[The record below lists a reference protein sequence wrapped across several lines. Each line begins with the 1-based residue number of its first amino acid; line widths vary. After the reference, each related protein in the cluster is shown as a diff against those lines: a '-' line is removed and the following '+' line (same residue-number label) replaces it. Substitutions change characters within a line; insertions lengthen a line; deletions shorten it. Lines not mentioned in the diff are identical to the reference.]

1 MAHEDR
7 LYLSHVLDAADRI
20 EVYIAGLDLVAFL
33 DDPLRQDGVIR
44 QLGVIGEAVKH
55 LSQEVRDSA
64 SDVPWRDIAGMRDR
78 LVHDYMG
85 VDIRRSGRLRE
96 KMFRC

>member
-64 SDVPWRDIAGMRDR
+64 SAFLRISFARFSSR
-78 LVHDYMG
+78 FSRSRSL
-85 VDIRRSGRLRE
+85 IRCRSSVVGP
-96 KMFRC
+96 